1 MARTATVNYHVH
13 KLYRQAFELDAGGTA
28 GNLVSPEL
36 TSAVVALEDTRATT
50 NTVAFASDA
59 VEFISLETQARDF
72 AGEAWKPVYDAELTA
87 TLSDRLGVREV
98 VVFDHTGRTDD
109 SHATRKSIESRTL
122 VLY

>member
-13 KLYRQAFELDAGGTA
+13 KPYRQAFELVAGRTA
-28 GNLVSPEL
+28 ANLVSPEL
-36 TSAVVALEDTRATT
+36 TSAAVALEDTRATT
-50 NTVAFASDA
+50 NTVAFASGS

-87 TLSDRLGVREV
+87 TLSDRLGMREV

-109 SHATRKSIESRTL
+109 SHATRKSIEMP
-122 VLY
+122 